1 MSQLADMGLRSTG
14 QIVALVDSQYGPAA
28 LFLLTE
34 TGLLPGCSWPPVNP
48 EKQS

>member
-14 QIVALVDSQYGPAA
+14 QIVAFVDSQYGPAA

-34 TGLLPGCSWPPVNP
+34 TDLLPGCSWPPVNP